1 MRNLQDLKISANSA
15 DSLSNTNPRLLY
27 SILFYSILFYSILF
41 YSTRELG
48 SKTTETRIKRHST
61 VFGITVKVI

>member
-27 SILFYSILFYSILF
+27 SILFYSILFYS
-41 YSTRELG
+41 TRELG

-61 VFGITVKVI
+61 VFGITLKVI